1 MSNDKNTTT
10 LPATMTQADFEAVA
24 DHCYKVASPIVI
36 EGETVES
43 ILIMGRV
50 RDNELFF
57 TSGSLVPIQTDS
69 DKHRITALM
78 EAMVEHPEVDFVVHI
93 TEAWT
98 LLNQKQLKGSIAK
111 HPKRQ
116 EVVLFNIL
124 SKDCQ
129 TVVIN
134 PLHRNPSRLERGK
147 VDFELQFKVRLIIF
161 YLTVVSQTEDP

>member
-1 MSNDKNTTT
+1 MSKDTSNTT

-24 DHCYKVASPIVI
+24 EHCYKVASPIVI
-36 EGETVES
+36 GGETVES

-50 RDNELFF
+50 RDDELFF
-57 TSGSLVPIQTDS
+57 TSGGLVPIQSDG

-98 LLNQKQLKGSIAK
+98 LLNPKLPKGSIAK
-111 HPKRQ
+111 HPQRQ
-116 EVVLFNIL
+116 EAVLFNIL

-147 VDFELQFKVRLIIF
+147 VDFELQFKGRMVRE
-161 YLTVVSQTEDP
+161 TPPRN